1 MFTQHRLMLSVIF
14 VSSSSCSFDEQA
26 KKFVAFL
33 RSQRRKESDRRVKI
47 DERNDVK
54 SLEVGWLVT
63 GSRPVKFHIWVIGG
77 TEGRTPFLICIRRY
91 ICNGGAGY
99 ARIVHTFA

>member
-1 MFTQHRLMLSVIF
+1 MLSVIF

-33 RSQRRKESDRRVKI
+33 RSQRRNESDRRVKI

-63 GSRPVKFHIWVIGG
+63 GSRPVKIPYLGHWRD
-77 TEGRTPFLICIRRY
+77 GRENALSHL
-91 ICNGGAGY
+91 
-99 ARIVHTFA
+99 HT